1 MNKFFSWNK
10 KSQNVWQMHVFK
22 SREVVKERCS
32 LGEHF
37 LGGSWDLLVF
47 ESIHVGQV
55 PCFAERCWCDPLWSS
70 RVLDKTMSLSD
81 LSDPEKNISA
91 YILMYIYC
99 ISSPHVWTKILRM
112 RGVQLIS
119 FHHVLIFPQLR
130 RLPSNW
136 RKPWVLRCV
145 ATISTTT
152 PFQVPLFFVSN
163 VSSLSGCIYKVHQT
177 MQSLL
182 QVDKLQSL
190 YIYIYT
196 NKYMNIKIYKYRY
209 KDIFIYN
216 TSYMPISFFVD
227 AVFPTLLH
235 LHLQRWPPFARGTSW
250 LQWFQGCHGDDFQSW
265 CGPGIGYQVQRGATV
280 KPADSKRGSFFHP
293 FAKTEKKTTALKSS
307 GFWNL
312 QDWFLL
318 LSFIITVMLQNAL
331 NHIEPTVTDVSFD
344 TSVLLSRLNPFSTL
358 PCYGIEY
365 WPKDAKLIQA
375 HQISRDQFT
384 LWLFS
389 CRLEDCP
396 TQLHRDYIKLL

>member
-1 MNKFFSWNK
+1 MSEQKSSGCEGCNWSPFIMFWYFHNSGDFRQTGGSLGCSGVLQLSAQRRLSRSHFFS
-10 KSQNVWQMHVFK
+10 SVMFH
-22 SREVVKERCS
+22 
-32 LGEHF
+32 LF
-37 LGGSWDLLVF
+37 LG
-47 ESIHVGQV
+47 
-55 PCFAERCWCDPLWSS
+55 
-70 RVLDKTMSLSD
+70 
-81 LSDPEKNISA
+81 A
-91 YILMYIYC
+91 YIKYIKQC
-99 ISSPHVWTKILRM
+99 NLFCK
-112 RGVQLIS
+112 LIS
-119 FHHVLIFPQLR
+119 C
-130 RLPSNW
+130 
-136 RKPWVLRCV
+136 KAC
-145 ATISTTT
+145 
-152 PFQVPLFFVSN
+152 
-163 VSSLSGCIYKVHQT
+163 
-177 MQSLL
+177 
-182 QVDKLQSL
+182 
-190 YIYIYT
+190 IYIYT